1 MQFSE
6 WLKRENMTQADAAD
20 SCDVSRPFISMLVA
34 GRRLPSVT
42 TLQKIVALSGGE
54 VSLDDFQRSATE
66 C

>member
-42 TLQKIVALSGGE
+42 TLQKRVARSGGE